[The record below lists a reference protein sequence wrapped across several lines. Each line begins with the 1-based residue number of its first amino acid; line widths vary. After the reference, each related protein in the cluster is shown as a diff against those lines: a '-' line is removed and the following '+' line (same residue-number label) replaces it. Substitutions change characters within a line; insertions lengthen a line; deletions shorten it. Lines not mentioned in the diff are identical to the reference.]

1 MRICLRCRAAL
12 GEAGWRC
19 AACGYEPVQV
29 AGFPAFAPELAG
41 ADEGYDSAYYAEL
54 YALEARNYWFRAR
67 NALLTWTLRRY
78 FPGARNFLEIGCGTG
93 FVLAGIAAA
102 APQLGLHA
110 SEVSSGGLP
119 YAASRTPGAEFLQM
133 DARAIPYREHFDVIG
148 LFDVLEHIEDDAQV
162 LAETRRALRPGGG
175 VLITVPQH
183 RFLWSSYDELA
194 HHVRR
199 YQAREL
205 MDKLAAAGFR
215 KVMMTSFV
223 SLLLPLMAL
232 SRLLRRARSGPIDV
246 LAELRVGRMINWA
259 LESVLALER
268 GMIRLGVRFPA
279 GGSLLLA
286 AERVEP

>member
-1 MRICLRCRAAL
+1 MRICLRCRAAV

-54 YALEARNYWFRAR
+54 YTLEAGNYWFRAR
-67 NALLTWTLRRY
+67 NALLIWALRKY
-78 FPGARNFLEIGCGTG
+78 FPQARNFFEIGCGTG

-102 APQLGLHA
+102 APRLALHA

-119 YAASRTPGAEFLQM
+119 YAASRTPAAEFLQM

-183 RFLWSSYDELA
+183 RFLWSGYDELA

-232 SRLLRRARSGPIDV
+232 SRLLRRARSGKIDA
-246 LAELRVGRMINWA
+246 LAELRVGSLVNRA
-259 LESVLALER
+259 LESVLAFER
-268 GMIRLGVRFPA
+268 ALIKVGARFPA

-286 AERVEP
+286 AERIEP